1 METEIAQVTTA
12 TVALLA
18 PFMPILLE
26 TAKFSAAAIGE
37 MIVQNGGEAAW
48 QRAKTL
54 WSKIR
59 GQYKEDGVING
70 AASMVAAQPENEHFQ
85 TLLAVE
91 LAKRLQ
97 ENDSLLQELQS
108 LLGGQEA
115 VQKVLAEHDSWVE
128 DVKQKISGSGG
139 TQITKATD
147 GGTIIG
153 VKQSIER

>member
-1 METEIAQVTTA
+1 
-12 TVALLA
+12 
-18 PFMPILLE
+18 
-26 TAKFSAAAIGE
+26 
-37 MIVQNGGEAAW
+37 
-48 QRAKTL
+48 
-54 WSKIR
+54 
-59 GQYKEDGVING
+59 
-70 AASMVAAQPENEHFQ
+70 MVAAQPENEHFQ